1 MLEDTNAL
9 IGALIAVLGES
20 ARLEKLIAGGD
31 LSDADEDKFMDRV
44 EQMHAAYGDLS
55 EEYERRLPKH
65 PGLLS
70 LEALQERVRAETAG

>member
-9 IGALIAVLGES
+9 IGALTAVLSES
-20 ARLEKLIAGGD
+20 ARLEKLIASGD

-55 EEYERRLPKH
+55 EEYERRLPGH

-70 LEALQERVRAETAG
+70 LDALRERIKAETAG

>member
-9 IGALIAVLGES
+9 IGALTAVLSES
-20 ARLEKLIAGGD
+20 AHLEKLIASGD

-55 EEYERRLPKH
+55 EEYERRLPGH

-70 LEALQERVRAETAG
+70 LDALRERIKAETAG

>member
-9 IGALIAVLGES
+9 IGALIAVLSDS
-20 ARLEKLIAGGD
+20 ARLEKLIASGD
-31 LSDADEDKFMDRV
+31 LSNADEDRFMDRV

-55 EEYERRLPKH
+55 EEYERRLPRH

-70 LEALQERVRAETAG
+70 LEALQQRVKAETAG